1 MIVKIIDV
9 KLVVIE
15 PKSILEYETSF
26 VIHFKYPGN
35 VLSLNNIRVYVKLAS
50 DLCCVIAESHSTEA
64 KIFMRYC
71 VLKLLIGNRKP
82 SY

>member
-1 MIVKIIDV
+1 MFVKIIDV
-9 KLVVIE
+9 KLEVIE

-50 DLCCVIAESHSTEA
+50 NLCCVIDESHNTEP
-64 KIFMRYC
+64 KFYE
-71 VLKLLIGNRKP
+71 VLCPQIIN
-82 SY
+82 

>member
-26 VIHFKYPGN
+26 VIHLKYPGN

-50 DLCCVIAESHSTEA
+50 NLCCVIDESHNTEP
-64 KIFMRYC
+64 KFYE
-71 VLKLLIGNRKP
+71 VLCPQIIN
-82 SY
+82 